1 MKLSEVIQRLVRNRA
16 NEAHPDIE
24 LFSQTLNVYGTTGW
38 SKTFN
43 NRMKGWYIDSW
54 LCTDTTV
61 GTAVYFFD
69 DEPVAVGTQT
79 ARKSPEVLYFLSQEA
94 ADRVRDFLL
103 EIIQAESV
111 NHVPY
116 IDPETEDV
124 TEFTFY
130 YYGDQCGYRGRKGV
144 WRGNPVTVCRTFRGY
159 NFKRSPGNARC
170 DEIEIQLPDGNKIIV
185 CCEEVLFRIN
195 IT

>member
-1 MKLSEVIQRLVRNRA
+1 MKLSEVIQRLSRNRA

-38 SKTFN
+38 SETFN

-116 IDPETEDV
+116 IDPETYDLQWYIQRDLYEAKLAKQA
-124 TEFTFY
+124 EY
-130 YYGDQCGYRGRKGV
+130 Y
-144 WRGNPVTVCRTFRGY
+144 
-159 NFKRSPGNARC
+159 NAVL
-170 DEIEIQLPDGNKIIV
+170 DGLSINEIPSASNAAQT
-185 CCEEVLFRIN
+185 IN
-195 IT
+195 I